1 MADGKS
7 GNGLVKGVTVCGVV
21 IPMILIA
28 PIVLLMSFSTILVA
42 MVQAQ
47 YGTTCGS
54 TTSSSNTTTSWVEWA
69 KNIAADDSHGYSQ
82 PRRNG
87 NPDYDCSSLVYYALK
102 QAGLDV
108 ALPRSARPTRARS
121 WRKPVSNGMTG
132 PRSRNCSPATSCG
145 GRAIRR
151 STWATASSWARITTR
166 TVASPVRSRRPDRRR
181 DQRRLVRGGLHGLL
195 PVQGAM
201 NVETAGGKV
210 TSAQAVS
217 GKTKDD
223 VWDGMSSTPRK
234 RMV

>member
-87 NPDYDCSSLVYYALK
+87 NPDYDCSSLVLS
-102 QAGLDV
+102 L
-108 ALPRSARPTRARS
+108 
-121 WRKPVSNGMTG
+121 
-132 PRSRNCSPATSCG
+132 
-145 GRAIRR
+145 IH
-151 STWATASSWARITTR
+151 I
-166 TVASPVRSRRPDRRR
+166 
-181 DQRRLVRGGLHGLL
+181 
-195 PVQGAM
+195 
-201 NVETAGGKV
+201 
-210 TSAQAVS
+210 
-217 GKTKDD
+217 
-223 VWDGMSSTPRK
+223 
-234 RMV
+234 